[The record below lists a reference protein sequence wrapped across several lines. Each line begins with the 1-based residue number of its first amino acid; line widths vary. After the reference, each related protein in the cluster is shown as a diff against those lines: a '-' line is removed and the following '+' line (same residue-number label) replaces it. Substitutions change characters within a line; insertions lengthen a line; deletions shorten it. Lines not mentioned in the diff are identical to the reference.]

1 IQLEKAGNTA
11 IYVVINDQVKGIIAI
26 ADKVKDEAKRVI
38 EQLKKNGIKKTIML
52 TGDNK
57 HTAKKVADQLNI
69 DVVHAEMLPK
79 DKVDYVKQLKEQR
92 YRVAMV
98 GDGIN
103 DAPALALADIGFAM
117 GVAGTDVAM
126 ETADIVLM
134 NDQLETI
141 PYAQSLAKATVRNMQ
156 QNMFFAVGTVAILLV
171 GVLLGKV
178 FLASGMLIHE
188 LSVLAVVVTALRLIR
203 FSEKNRQNVRNKR
216 YRYDAQFTE

>member
-1 IQLEKAGNTA
+1 
-11 IYVVINDQVKGIIAI
+11 
-26 ADKVKDEAKRVI
+26 
-38 EQLKKNGIKKTIML
+38 ML

-69 DVVHAEMLPK
+69 DAVRAEMLPK

-134 NDQLETI
+134 NDHLETI
-141 PYAQSLAKATVRNMQ
+141 PYAQSLAKATVTKMQ
-156 QNMFFAVGTVAILLV
+156 
-171 GVLLGKV
+171 
-178 FLASGMLIHE
+178 
-188 LSVLAVVVTALRLIR
+188 
-203 FSEKNRQNVRNKR
+203 
-216 YRYDAQFTE
+216 

>member
-103 DAPALALADIGFAM
+103 EDRKSTRLNSSHVSIS
-117 GVAGTDVAM
+117 
-126 ETADIVLM
+126 
-134 NDQLETI
+134 
-141 PYAQSLAKATVRNMQ
+141 YA
-156 QNMFFAVGTVAILLV
+156 
-171 GVLLGKV
+171 V
-178 FLASGMLIHE
+178 FCL
-188 LSVLAVVVTALRLIR
+188 
-203 FSEKNRQNVRNKR
+203 KKKK
-216 YRYDAQFTE
+216 